1 MNLKLFIHYTLLIN
15 IMVLIG
21 IMGKKGSG
29 KDTVS
34 DYLVAN
40 YQFHK
45 LAFADPIKQVAQ
57 IMFDFNEQQL
67 NGEFKE
73 TIDKRWGIS
82 PREVFQKLGTE
93 FGQFDLPK
101 YFPTLGEKVNR
112 NFWVERLK
120 IEYYKL
126 PKNSNVIVSDVRF
139 NHEIEEIKKMGGKI
153 IYIERN
159 DRIWENQDSHLSEK
173 EMEKLDRNLFDIRVD
188 NNDCK
193 QKLFDNINKL
203 IPDLINR

>member
-1 MNLKLFIHYTLLIN
+1 MNINLIYTIFIK

-21 IMGKKGSG
+21 IVGKKGSG

-34 DYLVAN
+34 DYLVQN
-40 YQFHK
+40 HHFHK
-45 LAFADPIKQVAQ
+45 LAFANPIKQVAS

-67 NGEFKE
+67 NGELKE

-101 YFPTLGEKVNR
+101 YFPQLGEKVNR

-126 PKNSNVIVSDVRF
+126 PEKSNVIISDVRF
-139 NHEIEEIKKMGGKI
+139 KHEIDEIKKMNGIIIKI
-153 IYIERN
+153 NRN
-159 DRIWENQDSHLSEK
+159 HRIWENNDIHLSEN
-173 EMEKLDRNLFDIRVD
+173 EMELVENQQFNIIINNNSTLDDLFEHI
-188 NNDCK
+188 NNIVK
-193 QKLFDNINKL
+193 EL
-203 IPDLINR
+203 